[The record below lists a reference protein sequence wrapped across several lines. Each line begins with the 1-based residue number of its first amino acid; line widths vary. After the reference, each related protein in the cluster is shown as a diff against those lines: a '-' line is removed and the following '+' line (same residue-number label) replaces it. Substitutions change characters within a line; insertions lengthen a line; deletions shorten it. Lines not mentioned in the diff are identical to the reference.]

1 MKSSFDWFD
10 LHRNPLASCKMQA
23 ISMQGGNA
31 SVLLCKAGGA
41 EALGLLSPGQQPLQ
55 LRIAHAPS
63 TMAHRPSMDLR
74 MSVRRR
80 DRCRL
85 QPDYLRQQFQMDGVC
100 HAQRNVSDDH
110 LHYRTVGIEAEGRDF
125 FRHAGFTRGRAPF
138 PVLCNLPFCF
148 NLNFHDARRPRLF
161 SFVSDDGSSRRRL
174 RAESRA
180 PDTISPP
187 RLLRKE

>member
-1 MKSSFDWFD
+1 MGGRRSLYIVLIFCAQKAWENFGMKSSFDWFD

-23 ISMQGGNA
+23 ITMQGGNA

-100 HAQRNVSDDH
+100 HAHVHYLLAAYRNGIGAWGLGGTSFEPYN
-110 LHYRTVGIEAEGRDF
+110 YRTYN
-125 FRHAGFTRGRAPF
+125 
-138 PVLCNLPFCF
+138 C
-148 NLNFHDARRPRLF
+148 
-161 SFVSDDGSSRRRL
+161 L
-174 RAESRA
+174 RF
-180 PDTISPP
+180 
-187 RLLRKE
+187 L